1 MSETLLET
9 KDLSKAF
16 KIGKGKSL
24 KAVSNVSLRLNKGET
39 LAIVGESGC
48 GKSTLARL
56 LLRLEQAT
64 SGGIEFDGKDISEIS
79 GAVEKQWRRNVQ
91 MVFQDPYTSLNPRM
105 IAHDAIREPLD
116 NYAEG
121 TKQKRN
127 QKVHDLLHR
136 VGLNADFGQ
145 RYPHEL
151 SGGQCQRLGI
161 ARALALNPKVLIA
174 DEPVSALDVSIQA
187 QVLNL
192 MMDLQADLGI
202 SIVFVSHD
210 LSVVRHISDRV
221 VVMYLGRIVEEGP
234 ANIVLDTPSHPYTK
248 ALLDSVPIDHP
259 SKRRSKTLLSGEVAS
274 PLNPPS
280 GCAFRTRCPV
290 ATPQCAQAIPKLCSV
305 GPKVSAACIL
315 LEPK

>member
-1 MSETLLET
+1 MSDALLET
-9 KDLSKAF
+9 KDLSKVF
-16 KIGKGKSL
+16 NIGKGKNL
-24 KAVSNVSLRLNKGET
+24 KAVSNVSLKLNSGET

-56 LLRLEQAT
+56 LLRLEKAT
-64 SGGIEFDGKDISEIS
+64 TGSIEFDGKDISGIS
-79 GAVEKQWRRNVQ
+79 GAAEKQWRRNVQ

-116 NYAEG
+116 NYQEG
-121 TKQKRN
+121 TKQERN

-192 MMDLQADLGI
+192 MTDLQADLGI

-234 ANIVLDTPSHPYTK
+234 ANIVLDSPSHPYTK
-248 ALLDSVPIDHP
+248 ALLNSVPVEHP
-259 SKRRSKTLLSGEVAS
+259 SKRSSKALLSGEVAS

-290 ATPQCAQAIPKLCSV
+290 AAPECAQTIPKLRRV
-305 GPKVSAACIL
+305 GPKVSAACTL
-315 LEPK
+315 LEAK